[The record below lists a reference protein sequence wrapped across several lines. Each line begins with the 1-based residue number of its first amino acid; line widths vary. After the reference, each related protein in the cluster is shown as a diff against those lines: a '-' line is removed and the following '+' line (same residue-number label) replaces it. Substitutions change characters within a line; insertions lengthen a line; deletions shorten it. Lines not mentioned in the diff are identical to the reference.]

1 MLTASI
7 HNITRIS
14 AKTVDGAEGPFVCV
28 DVECTP
34 QERVQ
39 LFIHEDIAELV
50 SGGLRNA
57 AEHIEA
63 YAKDNVEVSSK

>member
-7 HNITRIS
+7 HHITRIS
-14 AKTVDGAEGPFVCV
+14 AKTVDGAEGPFVTV

-34 QERVQ
+34 RERVQ
-39 LFIHEDIAELV
+39 LFVHEQHAELV
-50 SGGLRNA
+50 AAGLRNA

-63 YAKDNVEVSSK
+63 YKENHQ

>member
-14 AKTVDGAEGPFVCV
+14 AKTVDGAEGPFVTV

-39 LFIHEDIAELV
+39 LFVHKDIAALV
-50 SGGLRNA
+50 AAGLRRA

-63 YAKDNVEVSSK
+63 YKENE